1 MGSTDTGEPI
11 MFEALTAFLTTIG
24 INPAHFFAGFAGAIV
39 RIAIQGKKLTFE
51 VCSGAFAGSLCAVY
65 LSPLVAKWMNLNPV
79 DAAANGGLA
88 FVLGM
93 IGLSIAEGLVR
104 AAQRWAANPKLP
116 RVGVLSDARD
126 AMDMSEKTDKDKSEN

>member
-1 MGSTDTGEPI
+1 
-11 MFEALTAFLTTIG
+11 MFDIFPAISAFLVSVG
-24 INPAHFFAGFAGAIV
+24 INPAHFFAGAAGALV
-39 RIAIQGKKLTFE
+39 RVAIQGKKFTFE
-51 VCSGAFAGSLCAVY
+51 IFTGAFAGSLCAVY
-65 LSPLVAKWMNLNPV
+65 LAPLVARWIGLNPI

-104 AAQRWAANPKLP
+104 VAQRWAANPKLP

-126 AMDMSEKTDKDKSEN
+126 MLDVSEDRNKRKHSHEDE